1 MKERKRRLFDDA
13 AGPVVRPY
21 AVTGGRTRSEGAQLD
36 LIAVVIGVGAL
47 DGGPRA
53 WLDPEHMR
61 LLASCRRPITVVD
74 LASDVDLP
82 LDVVRVLLGDLI
94 DRGLA
99 RVNAPAPS
107 EYARDEA
114 VLRMVLDELHSL

>member
-1 MKERKRRLFDDA
+1 MKERKRRFFDDA

-21 AVTGGRTRSEGAQLD
+21 AVTGGRTRSQGAQLD
-36 LIAVVIGVGAL
+36 LVAVVIGSVPSMADRGL
-47 DGGPRA
+47 
-53 WLDPEHMR
+53 LEPEHMR
-61 LLASCRRPITVVD
+61 MLARCRQAITVVD

-94 DRGLA
+94 GRGLV

-107 EYARDEA
+107 EFARDEA

>member
-1 MKERKRRLFDDA
+1 MKERKRRYFDDA

-21 AVTGGRTRSEGAQLD
+21 AVTGGRTRSQGAQLD
-36 LIAVVIGVGAL
+36 LVAVVIGSVPSMADRGL
-47 DGGPRA
+47 
-53 WLDPEHMR
+53 LEPEHMR
-61 LLASCRRPITVVD
+61 MLARCRQAITVVD

-94 DRGLA
+94 DRGLV

-107 EYARDEA
+107 EFARDEA

>member
-1 MKERKRRLFDDA
+1 VKERKRRFFDDA

-21 AVTGGRTRSEGAQLD
+21 AVTGGRTRSQGAQLD
-36 LIAVVIGVGAL
+36 LVAVVIGSVPSMADRGL
-47 DGGPRA
+47 
-53 WLDPEHMR
+53 LEPEHMR
-61 LLASCRRPITVVD
+61 MLARCRQAITVVD

-94 DRGLA
+94 DRGLV

-107 EYARDEA
+107 EFARDEA

>member
-1 MKERKRRLFDDA
+1 MKERKRRFFDDA

-21 AVTGGRTRSEGAQLD
+21 AVTGGRTRSRGAQLD
-36 LIAVVIGVGAL
+36 LVAVVIGSVPSMADRGL
-47 DGGPRA
+47 
-53 WLDPEHMR
+53 LEPEHMR
-61 LLASCRRPITVVD
+61 MLARCRQAITVVD

-94 DRGLA
+94 DRGLV

-107 EYARDEA
+107 EFARDEA